1 MVAILHYIITQIENE
16 RIINLLSNWKIK
28 VNYKKQCKF
37 QRAYHNQLLK
47 IFKNILSNYTYTSPV
62 SSLTEQLDGIPL
74 PYYSFPNW
82 YFRSR
87 YYIDPP
93 YLD

>member
-1 MVAILHYIITQIENE
+1 MVAILHYIITEIENE

-28 VNYKKQCKF
+28 VNYRKQCKF
-37 QRAYHNQLLK
+37 QHVYHNSLLN
-47 IFKNILSNYTYTSPV
+47 IFNNIISIYRYQGPV

-82 YFRSR
+82 YFGTQR
-87 YYIDPP
+87 YNPP
-93 YLD
+93 YVN